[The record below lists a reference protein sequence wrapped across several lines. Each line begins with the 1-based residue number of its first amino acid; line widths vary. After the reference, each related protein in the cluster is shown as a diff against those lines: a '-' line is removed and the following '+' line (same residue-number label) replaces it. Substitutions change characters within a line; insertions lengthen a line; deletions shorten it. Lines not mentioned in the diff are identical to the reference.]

1 MSENEQILQTF
12 SEEKDYLLFKHT
24 RAFYRI
30 LEEYSQGKMD
40 RTMVMEH
47 IRTYL
52 KEWDKMRKRFKNG

>member
-1 MSENEQILQTF
+1 MNKNEQIFQTF

-24 RAFYRI
+24 RAFYKI

-40 RTMVMEH
+40 RTMVMKH

-52 KEWDKMRKRFKNG
+52 REWDKMRKRCKNG